1 MSRYADDTRSMRLDP
16 DSFSGGY
23 FRNAVYRHWDPYED
37 IPAELLEQDRERILD
52 SDWTDEEFRAF
63 RSSIAKFG
71 AGEEAVTED
80 LAPLAIALD
89 DINDQMFVSSQIYEE
104 AKHAQFFDRY
114 WREVI
119 DPVAEARGIEV
130 LPPTDDEFFN
140 ASYET
145 LFDDTEAAMHRL
157 LEDGENTVRN
167 RVIAY
172 CHYHL
177 AVESVLAQ
185 TAYYGFQAQYSET
198 GPDMQQDDGREQVLL
213 DGLIEG
219 ITRIRSDEGRHVG
232 FGMQKVQEHV
242 ASGAV
247 EEDLVQDT
255 LQDLLP
261 HVAGI
266 VGPGEYDTDFDPTPL
281 VEYAS
286 DKLSKRIEII
296 TSNDAELPPVED
308 LVHIEGAE
316 SVGAD

>member
-23 FRNAVYRHWDPYED
+23 FRNAVYRHWDPYDD
-37 IPAELLEQDRERILD
+37 IPEALLEQDRERILE
-52 SDWTDEEFRAF
+52 SDWTDEEFRSF

-104 AKHAQFFDRY
+104 AKHAVFFDRY

-119 DPVAEARGIEV
+119 DPVAEARGIER
-130 LPPTDDEFFN
+130 LPPTDEEFFN
-140 ASYET
+140 DAYET

-157 LEDGENTVRN
+157 LEDGENTIRN

-198 GPDMQQDDGREQVLL
+198 GPDMQQDDAREQVLL

-232 FGMQKVQEHV
+232 FGMHKVQEHV
-242 ASGAV
+242 SNGAV
-247 EEDLVQDT
+247 DEDLVQDT

>member
-1 MSRYADDTRSMRLDP
+1 M
-16 DSFSGGY
+16 
-23 FRNAVYRHWDPYED
+23 
-37 IPAELLEQDRERILD
+37 
-52 SDWTDEEFRAF
+52 
-63 RSSIAKFG
+63 G

-104 AKHAQFFDRY
+104 AKHAVFFDRY

-119 DPVAEARGIEV
+119 DPVAEARGIER
-130 LPPTDDEFFN
+130 LPPTDEEFFN
-140 ASYET
+140 DAYET

-157 LEDGENTVRN
+157 LEDGENTIRN

-198 GPDMQQDDGREQVLL
+198 GPDMQQDDAREQVLL

-232 FGMQKVQEHV
+232 FGMHKVQEHV
-242 ASGAV
+242 SNGAV
-247 EEDLVQDT
+247 DEDLVQDT